1 MAISDVVRE
10 EAIQNND
17 LFREKPKYKNKV
29 LRFSLPIPTS
39 VNAMYFTNR
48 KGQKRLT
55 SQAEKYALVSRAK
68 LREIVEDQNWTL
80 RTGSE
85 WLYVDMTYY
94 FPDRK
99 IRDASNC
106 LKLLMDVMQGIVYAN
121 DYYALSRIQGVEL
134 DKENPRV
141 EIRISIQN
149 ESERKKALLLK

>member
-10 EAIQNND
+10 EALQNED
-17 LFREKPKYKNKV
+17 LFREKPQFKNKV

-55 SQAEKYALVSRAK
+55 SQAEKYSLVSRAK
-68 LREIVEDQNWTL
+68 LREIVEDQRWTI

-85 WLYVDMTYY
+85 WIYVDMTYY
-94 FPDRK
+94 FPDRR

-121 DYYALSRIQGVEL
+121 DFYALPRIQSVEL
-134 DKENPRV
+134 DKQNPRV
-141 EIRISIQN
+141 EIRISMQS
-149 ESERKKALLLK
+149 EQERKKALLLK